1 MANQMNKDQNRNS
14 SNQSMGGQKPER
26 TGGSQEDLG
35 NQQQQRNQKG
45 SDVGTRKSSSRDIQE

>member
-1 MANQMNKDQNRNS
+1 MADQMNKDQNRNS

-26 TGGSQEDLG
+26 TGSQQDLG

-45 SDVGTRKSSSRDIQE
+45 SDEGASKSTTRDIQE